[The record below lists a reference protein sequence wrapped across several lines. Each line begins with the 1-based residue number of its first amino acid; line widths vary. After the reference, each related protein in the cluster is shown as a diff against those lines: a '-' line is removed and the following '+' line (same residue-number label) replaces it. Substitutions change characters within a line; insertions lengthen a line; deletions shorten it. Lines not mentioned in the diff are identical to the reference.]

1 MTDPTHDDD
10 EPRAVTDAL
19 DLVHDQ
25 WSRLRPDLDVSPVL
39 VVGRITRL
47 ARIIQRRS
55 DELLGDHGIGR
66 TDFDLLA
73 ALVRT
78 DVPTSPG
85 RLAEQTLL
93 SPPAVTKRLK
103 GLTAAGLVERS
114 DNPADARGYFVSPTT
129 RGRELLHE
137 VLDVQLAAEAA
148 MTTSLDPVAVAA
160 VTAGLRSMLLDL
172 EA

>member
-1 MTDPTHDDD
+1 MTDQTSV
-10 EPRAVTDAL
+10 PRATTDAL

-55 DELLGDHGIGR
+55 DDLLGDHGIGR

-93 SPPAVTKRLK
+93 SPPAVTKRLR

-114 DNPADARGYFVSPTT
+114 ENRADARGYFVSPTA
-129 RGRELLHE
+129 RGRELLHG
-137 VLDVQLAAEAA
+137 VLDAQLDLEGA
-148 MTTSLDPVAVAA
+148 MTASLDPAAVAA

-172 EA
+172 ED

>member
-1 MTDPTHDDD
+1 VTDPTD
-10 EPRAVTDAL
+10 EPHAAADAL

-93 SPPAVTKRLK
+93 SPPAVTKRLR

-114 DNPADARGYFVSPTT
+114 ENPADARGYFVSPTT

-137 VLDVQLAAEAA
+137 VLEVQLAAEAS
-148 MTTSLDPVAVAA
+148 MTASLDPAAVAA
-160 VTAGLRSMLLDL
+160 VAAGLRSMLLDL

>member
-1 MTDPTHDDD
+1 VTDPISS
-10 EPRAVTDAL
+10 PPAASDAL
-19 DLVHDQ
+19 DLVHEQ

-55 DELLGDHGIGR
+55 DDLLADRGIGR

-93 SPPAVTKRLK
+93 SPPAVTKRLR
-103 GLTAAGLVERS
+103 GLTAARLVERS
-114 DNPADARGYFVSPTT
+114 ENPADARGYFVAPTA

-137 VLDVQLAAEAA
+137 VLDVQLAAERE
-148 MTTSLDPVAVAA
+148 MTASLDPGARAA
-160 VTAGLRSMLLDL
+160 LAAGLRELLLDL
-172 EA
+172 EG